1 MDRTGV
7 ILGMCVEGEA
17 QVKHYKAA
25 VEAAICRGAEAEA
38 KFQRALKEAAEKRQ
52 EAAEKSQEEA
62 DKFDYAMTSRD
73 EYKVKHQ
80 EALEKNRDLMREVHA
95 LEQRTEKAELRVEFT
110 EAKFQALLGR
120 CNTMAAQQVAD
131 AAARS
136 ALPSTP
142 TAIRKRARTADCEC
156 YKGPLRKSPLAAN
169 EQMRYMN
176 NPSRTF

>member
-1 MDRTGV
+1 MDRTGG
-7 ILGMCVEGEA
+7 ILGNCVDCEA
-17 QVKHYKAA
+17 QVKHYKVAL
-25 VEAAICRGAEAEA
+25 EGAIRHGGEAEA
-38 KFQRALKEAAEKRQ
+38 KFKRALKEAAEKRQ

-80 EALEKNRDLMREVHA
+80 QVLEKNRDLMREVHA
-95 LEQRTEKAELRVEFT
+95 LEERTEKAELRVEVT
-110 EAKFQALLGR
+110 EAKFQAILAR
-120 CNTMAAQQVAD
+120 CNTMVVQQEAD

-136 ALPSTP
+136 ALPRTP

-156 YKGPLRKSPLAAN
+156 FKGSLRKTPLPATD
-169 EQMRYMN
+169 MRYMN